1 MKKIISLPFFLVVM
15 LFGAFDAS
23 ANLLIYPV
31 RVSFDDTERTAEL
44 SLTNTS
50 QTTNTYRLSWR
61 ENIALPEGGYEEVK
75 KEYASG
81 LRLASPMLRFAPRQV
96 TLKPGERQVIKLALR
111 RPRDLAEGEYRSHLL
126 FKALPSPRE
135 EGGNSAGTSMK
146 INMTVSFAVPVSV
159 QQGSYDS
166 TVKLEEASLAYYPNQ
181 NTGSVDVKLSRQG
194 MHSSSGDISAF
205 WKPDGGEERLIAKR
219 ADYNL
224 WAELD
229 EATTELV
236 WAKNAFEPQ
245 NGQLRIVYEGV
256 RDFNGMVYVDETV
269 RFNKSDIDVISQ

>member
-1 MKKIISLPFFLVVM
+1 MKKTITLPFIIVV
-15 LFGAFDAS
+15 LLLATFNAA

-31 RVSFDDTERTAEL
+31 RVSFDENERTAEL

-50 QTTNTYRLSWR
+50 QATNTYRLSWR
-61 ENIALPEGGYEEVK
+61 ENIALAEGGYEEVK
-75 KEYASG
+75 KEDISG
-81 LRLASPMLRFAPRQV
+81 LPLASPMLRFAPRQV

-111 RPRDLAEGEYRSHLL
+111 RPRDLADGEYRSHLL
-126 FKALPSPRE
+126 FKALPSSND
-135 EGGNSAGTSMK
+135 NSGAGSGTSMQ

-166 TVKLEEASLAYYPNQ
+166 AVKLEDTTLAYDPNQ
-181 NTGSVDVKLSRQG
+181 SSGSVTVRLSRQG
-194 MHSSSGDISAF
+194 LHSSSGDISAF
-205 WKPDGGEERLIAKR
+205 WTPDGGKEQLIAKR

-229 EATTELV
+229 DATTQLV
-236 WAKNAFEPQ
+236 WAKTDFEPQ
-245 NGQLRIVYEGV
+245 DGTLRILYEGV
-256 RDFNGMVYVDETV
+256 RDFKGMVYVDETL